1 MKIKP
6 NITEISKT
14 RLQNGKGTNNKY
26 FYYITNCVYILQ
38 NFVLWQF
45 DLLLPQFKRGG
56 NDIKNCLECFREPKK
71 GK

>member
-1 MKIKP
+1 M
-6 NITEISKT
+6 
-14 RLQNGKGTNNKY
+14 GKEP
-26 FYYITNCVYILQ
+26 ITNISIVLQTVYILQ

-45 DLLLPQFKRGG
+45 DLLLPQFKLGG

>member
-1 MKIKP
+1 MKYLKLDY
-6 NITEISKT
+6 KM
-14 RLQNGKGTNNKY
+14 GKEP
-26 FYYITNCVYILQ
+26 ITNISIVLQTVYILQ

-45 DLLLPQFKRGG
+45 DLLLPQFKLGG